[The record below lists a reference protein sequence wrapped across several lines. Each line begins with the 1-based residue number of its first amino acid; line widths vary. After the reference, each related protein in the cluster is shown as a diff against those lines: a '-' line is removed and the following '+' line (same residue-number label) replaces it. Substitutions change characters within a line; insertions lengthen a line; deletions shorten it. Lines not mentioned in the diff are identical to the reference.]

1 MFKKILAAACCLML
15 IFAVGCD
22 KTVVYEDL
30 SDYETESETEVT
42 ANDLSTNPLTGT
54 EVSKEIAARR
64 PVAIVVNNT
73 TEAQGVQ
80 TGLNQADVIFESEV
94 EGGITRLLAVYQ
106 DITDLDKVGTVRS
119 ARYHFVEIALGLDA
133 VYCHC
138 GQNTYAKNLLDQ
150 TDHLSIETNK
160 FGGERIKNGTSAIE
174 HTLYVN
180 AAPLWSSISQKFD
193 TKASGNKTFANF
205 APSDETVTLNGGTAT
220 SVKVPFPIKD
230 TDFVYDGAT
239 GLYTRLSD
247 GKQLKDYFTGE
258 ETQVK
263 NVFILLT
270 SKTYFEDNK
279 TPRMILEG
287 GEGYYITNGTVQFI
301 KWSKGNSTNGFKF
314 TDTEGNEIKV
324 SAGNS
329 WVCIADKK
337 TCNPTFE

>member
-1 MFKKILAAACCLML
+1 MFKKFLAAVCCVAL
-15 IFAVGCD
+15 IFIVGCD
-22 KTVVYEDL
+22 NDVVYDNL
-30 SDYETESETEVT
+30 SDYDNEISESEN
-42 ANDLSTNPLTGT
+42 NDLLVNPLTGVAD
-54 EVSKEIAARR
+54 VSKEVASRR

-73 TEAQGVQ
+73 TKAQGVQ

-193 TKASGNKTFANF
+193 TKASCNKTFANF

-287 GEGYYITNGTVQFI
+287 GDGYYVTNGTVQFI